1 MKENEKEPVD
11 LPENAFRE
19 LEEGEEYNPI
29 MSPGRSIGKLL
40 RGRFHGES
48 SWPYFFLRRQLIWD

>member
-19 LEEGEEYNPI
+19 LGEGEEYNPI
-29 MSPGRSIGKLL
+29 MSPGREYREVTPWSV
-40 RGRFHGES
+40 
-48 SWPYFFLRRQLIWD
+48 SWGIVMST

>member
-19 LEEGEEYNPI
+19 LEEGETYHPV
-29 MSPGRSIGKLL
+29 MSPDKIYR
-40 RGRFHGES
+40 EVT
-48 SWPYFFLRRQLIWD
+48 P